1 MVSINSIVGHLFILR
16 CQLLVFSFW
25 NDRIHKETTRITN
38 LLWVRKFRITDVSNR
53 LTEFCCS
60 RILYA
65 LFCQCRT
72 NITIIELRLISLRK
86 AIGHRCDKILIAPFM
101 LKLTLSIA
109 IFAISILEMMH
120 FTSGNLHRFNLINQV
135 FSFHTIGSDILYSTR
150 TALTRNDRKVFCTIE
165 IVRNTI
171 VYKII
176 PYVSRATTYTFFV
189 DLFDKGDA
197 RVEYGS
203 LEITSE

>member
-1 MVSINSIVGHLFILR
+1 MVSINSIVGHTFILR
-16 CQLLVFSFW
+16 CQLLVFSLR

-38 LLWVRKFRITDVSNR
+38 LLWVRKFRITDVSNC
-53 LTEFCCS
+53 LTKFCCS

-65 LFCQCRT
+65 LFSQCCT
-72 NITIIELRLISLRK
+72 NITIIEFRLISLRK
-86 AIGHRCDKILIAPFM
+86 TIGHRCDKILITPFM

-109 IFAISILEMMH
+109 VFAISILEMMH

-150 TALTRNDRKVFCTIE
+150 TALSRYDRKVFCTIE
-165 IVRNTI
+165 IMRNTI

-176 PYVSRATTYTFFV
+176 PYVS
-189 DLFDKGDA
+189 
-197 RVEYGS
+197 
-203 LEITSE
+203 

>member
-1 MVSINSIVGHLFILR
+1 MVSINSIVGHPFILH

-53 LTEFCCS
+53 LTKFCYG
-60 RILYA
+60 RILYT
-65 LFCQCRT
+65 LFSQCCT
-72 NITIIELRLISLRK
+72 NITIIEFRLISLRK
-86 AIGHRCDKILIAPFM
+86 TIGHRCDKILIAPFV

-109 IFAISILEMMH
+109 VFAISILEMMH

-150 TALTRNDRKVFCTIE
+150 TALSRYDRKVFCTIE

-176 PYVSRATTYTFFV
+176 PYVS
-189 DLFDKGDA
+189 
-197 RVEYGS
+197 
-203 LEITSE
+203 